1 MGGTGA
7 TGATGAIGSQGF
19 QGATGNTGL
28 NLIGS
33 TGATGFS
40 GATGPSSSITIGTT
54 ITGNTTLT
62 SASANTY
69 TPCDSS
75 GNIQVTIDPNVFSA
89 ADIIIL
95 EHTGTGNLRVFPGS
109 GMTLNGNL
117 NSIGQ
122 WNILVLFFK
131 SATEATVVGGV

>member
-7 TGATGAIGSQGF
+7 TGATGSQGF
-19 QGATGNTGL
+19 QGATGSGGTNFIGAT
-28 NLIGS
+28 GS
-33 TGATGFS
+33 TGFNGST

-54 ITGNTTLT
+54 ITTSLTLT

-69 TPCDSS
+69 TPCDSAS
-75 GNIQVTIDPNVFSA
+75 NIQVTIDPNVFSA

-95 EHTGTGNLRVFPGS
+95 EHTGTGQLRVIGGS